1 MTSHEEQHSC
11 DNNQPATTPCGRP
24 LQESNGGLDRRALL
38 VGGGAAALG
47 LTAWAGVRH
56 WLHRP
61 EPVFVAKNQS
71 YDGDLRR
78 TIRDGLL
85 ATGVTPSNVGGRRVL
100 LKPNMVEPDR
110 HSPHIT
116 TNPAVLLAAAEVF
129 IEWGAEVTVGEAP
142 GHVRDTDMA
151 LVESGIADA
160 LRDGRLPFAD
170 LNYDDVGWRENAGH
184 VSRLAGFFFPQSV
197 LQADLVVSMPKLKTH
212 HWVGMT
218 ASMKNLYGTL
228 PGIKYGWPKNVL
240 HYAGIPKTVVDIAAS
255 LPKTI
260 AIIDA
265 IQCMEGDG
273 PIMGTPKDLGAIVIG
288 RNTVA
293 VDATC
298 ARMMRIEPIDL
309 PYLSL
314 AEGRLGSV
322 SAQSIDQRGDDW
334 HDLATRF
341 ELIDAPH
348 LRSIR
353 RT

>member
-1 MTSHEEQHSC
+1 
-11 DNNQPATTPCGRP
+11 
-24 LQESNGGLDRRALL
+24 
-38 VGGGAAALG
+38 
-47 LTAWAGVRH
+47 
-56 WLHRP
+56 
-61 EPVFVAKNQS
+61 
-71 YDGDLRR
+71 
-78 TIRDGLL
+78 
-85 ATGVTPSNVGGRRVL
+85 
-100 LKPNMVEPDR
+100 
-110 HSPHIT
+110 
-116 TNPAVLLAAAEVF
+116 
-129 IEWGAEVTVGEAP
+129 
-142 GHVRDTDMA
+142 
-151 LVESGIADA
+151 
-160 LRDGRLPFAD
+160 
-170 LNYDDVGWRENAGH
+170 
-184 VSRLAGFFFPQSV
+184 
-197 LQADLVVSMPKLKTH
+197 MPKLKTH

-240 HYAGIPKTVVDIAAS
+240 HYAGIPKTVVDITAS